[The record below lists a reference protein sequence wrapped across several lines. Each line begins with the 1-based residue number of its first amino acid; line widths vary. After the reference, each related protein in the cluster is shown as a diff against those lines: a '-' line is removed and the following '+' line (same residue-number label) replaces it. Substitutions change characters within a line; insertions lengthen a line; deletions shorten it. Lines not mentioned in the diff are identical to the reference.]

1 MRKVKKGILHSFIL
15 INKFI
20 KNLKVSEILKKHIS
34 FGLLLFLL
42 GTLIILSNSFLLND
56 RPKIIKND
64 SGLPQLALLGNWNST
79 WDKYNTDYGRA
90 LTLDEETG
98 DIYTLGY
105 NGTPDAD
112 IIIIKYSNSGN
123 EIWNVTW
130 DDGANEIGYD
140 IAIDSQK
147 NIYVAGG
154 NGTSFPNFDALLLKF
169 NPAGELVWKRTYN
182 GGSYDNSWGLY
193 IDSNDDIYFISDSI
207 LTSYDTVLLKY
218 NSSGDLQ
225 WSSTI
230 GGNAYQTC
238 YDITMD
244 SNGNIY
250 LAGLNGSSPSYNYLV
265 VKLDNSGNHL
275 WNRTWGGAES
285 DQAFAVG
292 VDPLDN
298 IYITGFSNSFG
309 STSKDIT
316 LVKYDTNGN
325 KLWNRTWGS
334 LYEDEARSISFDSAG
349 YIYVGGFQLFENVSI
364 LKYNSGGTLV
374 WNKTWAKSDMISYDH
389 WCYDLII
396 DDNDSMYF
404 TGHIRLGSFY
414 DIITVKLSIES
425 PGGFTLWSNA
435 DNPDDDGNFTLFWS
449 ISPRVNNYSLY
460 YSNISANIDIE
471 SEIPWVQ
478 TIWSNDIDISL
489 GNGTY
494 YFLVA
499 ARNNYGYAV
508 SNYTSVTVQI
518 ETNGP
523 TDGNGQPPPGIPGY
537 SIFVAYL
544 SITGIIFVIL
554 IKTKKN
560 LK

>member
-1 MRKVKKGILHSFIL
+1 
-15 INKFI
+15 
-20 KNLKVSEILKKHIS
+20 VSEILKKQIS
-34 FGLLLFLL
+34 FGLLFLLL
-42 GTLIILSNSFLLND
+42 GTVLIFSNSLLLNHQS
-56 RPKIIKND
+56 KIIKEN
-64 SGLPQLALLGNWNST
+64 SNLPKLALIENWNST
-79 WDKYNTDYGRA
+79 WDQYNTDYGQA
-90 LTLDEETG
+90 LTLDEDTGET
-98 DIYTLGY
+98 YTVGY
-105 NGTPDAD
+105 NGTPNAD
-112 IIIIKYSNSGN
+112 IIIIKYSSSGDQV
-123 EIWNVTW
+123 WNVTW
-130 DDGANEIGYD
+130 DNGANEIGYGV
-140 IAIDSQK
+140 AIDSQK
-147 NIYVAGG
+147 NIYIAGG

-169 NPAGELVWKRTYN
+169 NSAGELVWKRTYD
-182 GGSYDNSWGLY
+182 GGSYDNSWALY

-218 NSSGDLQ
+218 DSSGNFL
-225 WSSTI
+225 WSSII
-230 GGNAYQTC
+230 GGFAYQTC
-238 YDITMD
+238 YDITID

-275 WNRTWGGAES
+275 WNRTWGGTDS
-285 DQAFAVG
+285 DQAYAVG
-292 VDPLDN
+292 TDSFDN
-298 IYITGFSNSFG
+298 VYITGFTNSFG
-309 STSKDIT
+309 STTKDIT

-334 LYEDEARSISFDSAG
+334 LYEDNAYGIGFDSAG
-349 YIYVGGFQLFENVSI
+349 YIYVGGYQLFGDVFI
-364 LKYNSGGTLV
+364 LKYGSEGTLL
-374 WNKTWAKSDMISYDH
+374 WNKTWQKSDSYDH
-389 WCYDLII
+389 WCHDLII
-396 DDNDSMYF
+396 DDNDKIYF
-404 TGHIRLGSFY
+404 AGHIRLGSFY

-435 DNPDDDGNFTLFWS
+435 DNPDDDGNFTLIWS
-449 ISPRVNNYSLY
+449 VSPRVNNYSLY

-489 GNGTY
+489 ENGTY
-494 YFLVA
+494 YFLVV

-523 TDGNGQPPPGIPGY
+523 TDGNGQPPPEIPGY
-537 SIFVAYL
+537 SILVAYL
-544 SITGIIFVIL
+544 SISGIVFVIL